1 MITLLTSDL
10 SLAARWTAVLRMAGR
25 EYSVIDSLQPPQIG
39 PDGGIC
45 LIDLG
50 PRGVADLEAIL
61 AGIAARP
68 LARFAV
74 LTARPDPRE
83 GLQVLRA
90 GARGYCNRLAS
101 PEVAA
106 ALVTAIESGEIW
118 AGRQVTEFL
127 LGNALGKASD
137 GPGGHEPA
145 LLDGLTPREVE
156 IASQVAAGL
165 TNKVI
170 AAENGISER
179 TVKVHLN
186 NIYRKTGLSN
196 RVQLALALNR
206 VPDGARKMSNG

>member
-10 SLAARWTAVLRMAGR
+10 SLAARWTAVLRKSGR
-25 EYSVIDSLQPPQIG
+25 EFSVIDRLQPPQIG

-50 PRGVADLEAIL
+50 PHGGADLESIL

-68 LARFAV
+68 MARFAV
-74 LTARPDPRE
+74 LTARPCARE

-127 LGNALGKASD
+127 LMDAIGAGSGDTASVPS
-137 GPGGHEPA
+137 GA
-145 LLDGLTPREVE
+145 LDGLTPRETE
-156 IASQVAAGL
+156 IAKQVAVGV

-170 AAENGISER
+170 AANSGISER

-186 NIYRKTGLSN
+186 NIFRKTGFSN
-196 RVQLALALNR
+196 RVQLALALNQG
-206 VPDGARKMSNG
+206 PDGARKMSNG

>member
-25 EYSVIDSLQPPQIG
+25 EFSVIDRLQPPQIG

-50 PRGVADLEAIL
+50 PHGGADLESIL

-68 LARFAV
+68 MARFAV
-74 LTARPDPRE
+74 LTARPCARE

-127 LGNALGKASD
+127 LMDAIGAGSGDTASVPS
-137 GPGGHEPA
+137 GA
-145 LLDGLTPREVE
+145 LDGLTPRETE
-156 IASQVAAGL
+156 IAKQVAVGV

-170 AAENGISER
+170 AANSGISER

-186 NIYRKTGLSN
+186 NIFRKTGFSN
-196 RVQLALALNR
+196 RVQLALALNQG
-206 VPDGARKMSNG
+206 PDGARKMSNG